1 MIYLKSLIV
10 FLLCIP
16 IFFYFSKNSTVVL
29 TCSFIGGMLTYLY
42 IVYNYRNVIFREPYD
57 RAKVLNILYTLQ
69 TQQMSTSLINKGT
82 TISYTEFR
90 LGYNNQ
96 NDIQKTIPKLIFRM
110 SKFPFNKLPVE
121 IKNVLEQ
128 CNKMN
133 PEYLQIY
140 LDDNDCNL
148 FMEEFFPQYVD
159 AYQSIIPGAFK
170 SDIIRLLLLYNYGGV
185 YSDIGHTFLKPLDSF
200 IDKNDELVI
209 VKDLVTT
216 NFLEKIKNIFIKTPL
231 YAIHNA
237 FIAVYKN
244 NPIILYIIKYIII
257 NIKSKK
263 YGENPL
269 DITGPLAVGK
279 AFNLFFGKD
288 ETTPLIIGKYD
299 NNTNNENG
307 KKIKILY
314 LSSDDVSGLKIIDET
329 NNKLISTKFKG
340 YRNVMYSDMPTY
352 TNIWMNGLV
361 YFNDF

>member
-1 MIYLKSLIV
+1 MKIIYLKSLIM

-16 IFFYFSKNSTVVL
+16 IFYYFSKNSTFAL
-29 TCSFIGGMLTYLY
+29 TCAFIGGILTYTY
-42 IVYNYRNVIFREPYD
+42 MIYNYRNVLYRQPYNRE
-57 RAKVLNILYTLQ
+57 KVLKGLYNLQ
-69 TQQMSTSLINKGT
+69 TKIMSSPLYKGT
-82 TISYTEFR
+82 TVSYTDFR
-90 LGYNNQ
+90 LGYNEDNM
-96 NDIQKTIPKLIFRM
+96 DSKTIPKLIFRM
-110 SKFPFNKLPVE
+110 SKFPLNDLPVE
-121 IKNVLEQ
+121 IANVLEH

-148 FMEEFFPQYVD
+148 FITEYFPQYVD
-159 AYQSIIPGAFK
+159 DYQSVIPGAFK
-170 SDIIRLLLLYNYGGV
+170 SDIIRLLLLYKYGGV

-200 IDKNDELVI
+200 IDENDELVI
-209 VKDLVTT
+209 VKDLVT
-216 NFLEKIKNIFIKTPL
+216 KNIFRETPS

-244 NPIILYIIKYIII
+244 NSIILYIIKYIIVNI
-257 NIKSKK
+257 NSRK
-263 YGENPL
+263 YGLNPL

-279 AFNLFFGKD
+279 AFNLFFENE

-314 LSSDDVSGLKIIDET
+314 LSSDDPSGLKIIDHT

-361 YFNDF
+361 YDNNF